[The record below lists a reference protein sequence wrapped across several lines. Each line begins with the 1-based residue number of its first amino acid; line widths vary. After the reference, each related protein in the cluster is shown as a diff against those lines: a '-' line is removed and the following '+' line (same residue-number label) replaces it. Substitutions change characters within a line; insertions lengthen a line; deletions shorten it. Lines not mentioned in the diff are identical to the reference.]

1 MTDRQ
6 DRKTAKNAVLDLI
19 SLARQTRPQGAKKI
33 AGIAILLIAVLA
45 SLPAHASEEG
55 LPPLEGIWFTC
66 EFAKSRTPPHDGCAM
81 FDDEGFR
88 FDEGRLTYIRVTD
101 SDETK
106 CRGGKVG
113 QCFSRDQTTV
123 TIKTQDRGELNLGDD
138 WITVRYLGCTQKYSF
153 ADTLEYREI
162 TPAEDR
168 CFWARKRHFYI
179 ARFAGN
185 VLIQR

>member
-1 MTDRQ
+1 MFRMSFIGLL
-6 DRKTAKNAVLDLI
+6 ALI
-19 SLARQTRPQGAKKI
+19 TI
-33 AGIAILLIAVLA
+33 ATPMQA
-45 SLPAHASEEG
+45 SQSGSPEMGKWAG
-55 LPPLEGIWFTC
+55 TWFTC
-66 EFAKSRTPPHDGCAM
+66 EFAKSKTPPHDGCAM

-88 FDEGRLTYIRVTD
+88 FDQGRLTYIRVTD

-123 TIKTQDRGELNLGDD
+123 TIKTQDRGELNLGND

-153 ADTLEYREI
+153 ADRSEYREI
-162 TPAEDR
+162 IPAKDR

-179 ARFAGN
+179 ARFAGS
-185 VLIQR
+185 VSIQK

>member
-1 MTDRQ
+1 MHRTSIFGLLALL
-6 DRKTAKNAVLDLI
+6 TTVV
-19 SLARQTRPQGAKKI
+19 SLQASQFASAEMGKW
-33 AGIAILLIAVLA
+33 AGT
-45 SLPAHASEEG
+45 
-55 LPPLEGIWFTC
+55 WFTC

-88 FDEGRLTYIRVTD
+88 FDQGRLTYIRVTD
-101 SDETK
+101 SNESK

-113 QCFSRDQTTV
+113 QCFARDQAAI
-123 TIKTQDRGELNLGDD
+123 TIKTQDRGELKLGSD

-153 ADTLEYREI
+153 ADRSEFREI
-162 TPAEDR
+162 TPAKDR

-185 VLIQR
+185 VLVLK

>member
-1 MTDRQ
+1 MLR
-6 DRKTAKNAVLDLI
+6 VSIFGL
-19 SLARQTRPQGAKKI
+19 LALFIT
-33 AGIAILLIAVLA
+33 VA
-45 SLPAHASEEG
+45 SLEASQFDSPKTEKWA
-55 LPPLEGIWFTC
+55 GIWFTC

-88 FDEGRLTYIRVTD
+88 FEEGRLTYIRVTD

-113 QCFSRDQTTV
+113 QCFSRDQKAV
-123 TIKTQDRGELNLGDD
+123 TIKTQDRGELNLGND

-162 TPAEDR
+162 TPAKDR

-185 VLIQR
+185 VLIQK

>member
-1 MTDRQ
+1 MLR
-6 DRKTAKNAVLDLI
+6 VSIFGL
-19 SLARQTRPQGAKKI
+19 LA
-33 AGIAILLIAVLA
+33 LLITVVSLEA
-45 SLPAHASEEG
+45 SQFDSPETEKWA
-55 LPPLEGIWFTC
+55 GIWFTC
-66 EFAKSRTPPHDGCAM
+66 EFARSRTPPHDGCAM

-88 FDEGRLTYIRVTD
+88 FDKGRLTYIRVTD

-162 TPAEDR
+162 TPAKGR
-168 CFWARKRHFYI
+168 CFWARERHFYI

-185 VLIQR
+185 VLIQK